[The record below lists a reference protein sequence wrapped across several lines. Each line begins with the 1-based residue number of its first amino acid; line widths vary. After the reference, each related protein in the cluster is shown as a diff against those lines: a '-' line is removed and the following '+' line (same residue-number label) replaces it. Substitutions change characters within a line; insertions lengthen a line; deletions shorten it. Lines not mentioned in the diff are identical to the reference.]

1 MLKWQRR
8 GIRLFNAIAHG
19 LVASAYPVNH
29 GGLGVAL
36 AKVAI
41 AGQLGMDITLPGR
54 MRQDAFLFSETLG
67 RIIVTVAPD
76 HKRAFEQTVSADAI
90 LLGKTGG
97 TKLRIT
103 GQELFVDQ
111 EIKKLEEAIK
121 RPSGGSDMPAIQKS
135 PLRPQ
140 IQEKALIMSG
150 YGLTPK
156 WKHGKHSFG
165 QAWVPTLSISTI

>member
-1 MLKWQRR
+1 MCSVGTEEELGGSEYYAQL
-8 GIRLFNAIAHG
+8 GVSGVAVPRLDAEMAKARYCRLSNAIAHG

-103 GQELFVDQ
+103 GQEAL
-111 EIKKLEEAIK
+111 
-121 RPSGGSDMPAIQKS
+121 RGSGN
-135 PLRPQ
+135 
-140 IQEKALIMSG
+140 
-150 YGLTPK
+150 
-156 WKHGKHSFG
+156 
-165 QAWVPTLSISTI
+165 